1 MKTVDLLVADR
12 VGDCSTAMG
21 RQGQRPGAV
30 DFEHRVGS
38 YILLVV
44 ASSVPFHRVQSAQ
57 LTILSPLSL
66 CLVSG
71 VVAGDSNRASP
82 ERSQEEDSFHSLLL
96 LLLLLLFDSSRRDL
110 FRAWNLD
117 HTAGS
122 LVLDGAEDE
131 IVNRNSRLCGCQ
143 RVAVDSFAVRAMEL
157 FERSRQKERDLMR
170 ISRRLR
176 CLEILSIVIRSI

>member
-1 MKTVDLLVADR
+1 
-12 VGDCSTAMG
+12 
-21 RQGQRPGAV
+21 
-30 DFEHRVGS
+30 
-38 YILLVV
+38 
-44 ASSVPFHRVQSAQ
+44 
-57 LTILSPLSL
+57 L

-96 LLLLLLFDSSRRDL
+96 LLLLHLLLFDSSRRDL

-131 IVNRNSRLCGCQ
+131 IVNRNSRLCSCQ
-143 RVAVDSFAVRAMEL
+143 RVAVDSFPVRAMEL